1 MFYRV
6 SSLIFN
12 HFEILFQENTINMG
26 FNVFTLYCWRYLYIG
41 SLRLKKRTLVILIR
55 VILLLLLF
63 LILVLLILLLIV
75 ILVLLIIF
83 SSTLYL
89 LNLLVHPSIKQLF
102 FSVDTTLKFL
112 YFSQTQHLNSYF
124 FRIFRRHN
132 KSKIGLCRTDGQ
144 LSLFGFFLGTYRFV
158 FFKILKIFN

>member
-1 MFYRV
+1 
-6 SSLIFN
+6 
-12 HFEILFQENTINMG
+12 MG

-41 SLRLKKRTLVILIR
+41 SLRLKKRTLVIL
-55 VILLLLLF
+55 LLLLF

-75 ILVLLIIF
+75 ILVLLIILVLLLLLLLIIF

-102 FSVDTTLKFL
+102 DTTLKFL
-112 YFSQTQHLNSYF
+112 LTQHLNSYF

-144 LSLFGFFLGTYRFV
+144 FSLFGFFLGTYRFV

>member
-63 LILVLLILLLIV
+63 LILVLLIILVLLFLLLFL

-112 YFSQTQHLNSYF
+112 YFPYFSQTQQVKNWSLPNRRTVFLIRFF
-124 FRIFRRHN
+124 FRNLQVR
-132 KSKIGLCRTDGQ
+132 
-144 LSLFGFFLGTYRFV
+144 FF
-158 FFKILKIFN
+158 

>member
-112 YFSQTQHLNSYF
+112 YFPYFSQTQQVKNWSLPNRRTVFLIRFF
-124 FRIFRRHN
+124 FRNLQVR
-132 KSKIGLCRTDGQ
+132 
-144 LSLFGFFLGTYRFV
+144 FF
-158 FFKILKIFN
+158 

>member
-55 VILLLLLF
+55 VILLLLLIV
-63 LILVLLILLLIV
+63 ILVLLILLLFL

-112 YFSQTQHLNSYF
+112 YFPYFSQTQQVKNWSLPNRRTVFLIRFF
-124 FRIFRRHN
+124 FRNLQVR
-132 KSKIGLCRTDGQ
+132 
-144 LSLFGFFLGTYRFV
+144 FF
-158 FFKILKIFN
+158 